1 MKGLYG
7 FLGWSSEETADGTHK
22 ACTGMLMLEYLGH
35 GETYRER
42 QKHVERERRRK
53 KRRNEGEGRR
63 ENNGKYNNLSKN
75 DLENKNDYLTM
86 KTMF

>member
-22 ACTGMLMLEYLGH
+22 ACTEMLMLEYLGH

-42 QKHVERERRRK
+42 QKQMQKGREGGRK
-53 KRRNEGEGRR
+53 GEMKEKG
-63 ENNGKYNNLSKN
+63 E
-75 DLENKNDYLTM
+75 E
-86 KTMF
+86 KTMVNITICPRMIWKIKMIT